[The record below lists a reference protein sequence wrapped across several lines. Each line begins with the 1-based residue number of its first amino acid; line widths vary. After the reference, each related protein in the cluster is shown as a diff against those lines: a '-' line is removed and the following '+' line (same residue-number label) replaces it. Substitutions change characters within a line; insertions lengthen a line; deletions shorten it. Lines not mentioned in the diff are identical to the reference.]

1 MTVPTDRIG
10 MTDKGVAAL
19 PRAAAGSREDK
30 VGHRGGTGAVVGFR
44 VRADDAIRMLF
55 T

>member
-19 PRAAAGSREDK
+19 PRAATGSREDM
-30 VGHRGGTGAVVGFR
+30 VGHQVGTGAMVGFGALA
-44 VRADDAIRMLF
+44 VVAIRMLF
-55 T
+55 I